1 MSFILSP
8 FIIATVEKAK
18 TIAIAAMV
26 MALDRPIELSFH
38 VLSKLFPSLLDLLE
52 IPGDPPRQSDGLEIS
67 CGSESIFHIRPGTV
81 IVPDRAVIEFI
92 DNLSQ
97 LWFPLTSEVVFGLEA
112 EVVKGELE
120 LFEHGSSFL

>member
-26 MALDRPIELSFH
+26 RALDRPIELSFH

-52 IPGDPPRQSDGLEIS
+52 IPGDPPRQSEGLKVS
-67 CGSESIFHIRPGTV
+67 CSSESIFKMFPSTV

-97 LWFPLTSEVVFGLEA
+97 LWFPLTSDVVFGLEA
-112 EVVKGELE
+112 EVVKGDLE
-120 LFEHGSSFL
+120 LSEHGNSFL

>member
-8 FIIATVEKAK
+8 FIITLVEKAK
-18 TIAIAAMV
+18 AIAIAAMAR
-26 MALDRPIELSFH
+26 ALDRPIELSFH

-52 IPGDPPRQSDGLEIS
+52 IPGDPPRQSEGLKIS
-67 CGSESIFHIRPGTV
+67 CGLEPSFKMFPGTV
-81 IVPDRAVIEFI
+81 IVPDRAIIEFI

-112 EVVKGELE
+112 EVVKGDLE

>member
-8 FIIATVEKAK
+8 FIIITVEKAK

-26 MALDRPIELSFH
+26 RALDRPIELSFH
-38 VLSKLFPSLLDLLE
+38 VLSKLFPSFLDLLE
-52 IPGDPPRQSDGLEIS
+52 IPEDPPRQSEGLKLS
-67 CGSESIFHIRPGTV
+67 RGLKSIFEMCPSTV
-81 IVPDRAVIEFI
+81 VISDRAGIEVI

-112 EVVKGELE
+112 EVVKGDLE